1 MNIENKL
8 IKARVGLVLSSPFFA
23 SIALRLKLRE
33 DSSCDTAYTDSVV
46 LGYNPKF
53 IKDLTNAELKGLIC
67 HEVMH
72 VAMLHPFRRNGRDH
86 KKWNIACDYAIN
98 YIILKSG
105 FTLPKGALFDPR
117 CKGLEA
123 EVIYNM
129 LPEDLQETN
138 TMDEVRDYKHNPG
151 DPKSNP
157 TKQQEVNWKINL
169 TQAINVASM
178 QGKMPRELR
187 RMLMGAMEARLDW
200 KEILNRF
207 VAENARNEYNWSKP
221 NPRYLYA
228 GLIMPSLDNPTIDK
242 LAVIIDTSASIDQK
256 QLNQFSSELQSIL
269 SSYPGT
275 EVTAIY
281 VDHKLEGV
289 ETLDGNDPNL
299 NPVGGGMTDY
309 RPGFEYIEQEDMQPS
324 CIIYFTDGW
333 CDLYPDDCEYP
344 TLWISTERTRFNP
357 PFGEVILMQQRE

>member
-1 MNIENKL
+1 MDVEKKL

-23 SIALRLKLRE
+23 SIALRLKLKE
-33 DSSCDTAYTDSVV
+33 DRSCETAYTDSVV

-53 IKDLTNAELKGLIC
+53 INQLTSAEVKGLIC

-72 VAMLHPFRRNGRDH
+72 VAMLHPFRRKGRNH

-98 YIILKSG
+98 HIILKSG
-105 FTLPKGALFDPR
+105 FTLPKGALFHT
-117 CKGLEA
+117 KFNGLEA

-129 LPEDLQETN
+129 LPEELADAKP
-138 TMDEVRDYKHNPG
+138 MDDIRDYKQKPG
-151 DPKSNP
+151 DDKPVP
-157 TKQQEVNWKINL
+157 MKQQEVNWKINL

-178 QGKMPRELR
+178 QGKMPRELK
-187 RMLMGAMEARLDW
+187 RMLMEVMEPRLDW

-221 NPRYLYA
+221 NPRYLHA
-228 GLIMPSLDNPTIDK
+228 GLIMPSLDNTTIDK
-242 LAVIIDTSASIDQK
+242 LAVIIDTSASINQK
-256 QLNQFSSELQSIL
+256 QLNLFSSELQSIL

-281 VDHKLEGV
+281 VDHELEGV
-289 ETLDGNDPNL
+289 EALDSSNLSL
-299 NPVGGGMTDY
+299 NPIGGGMTDY

-333 CDLYPDDCEYP
+333 CDLFPDKCEYP